1 MLKIKDNV
9 DLKKLE
15 KKVRIMTHYEIFASI
30 FMVIGAIYG
39 LCIKSVDYAIYA
51 VLLAIYCLD
60 LEILSRKDK

>member
-1 MLKIKDNV
+1 
-9 DLKKLE
+9 
-15 KKVRIMTHYEIFASI
+15 MTHYEIFAAI

-39 LCIKSVDYAIYA
+39 LFIKSVDYAIYA